1 MNRFR
6 AVHNVLLLALVGLC
20 VVGASMAALAA
31 ARPARADAST
41 EGVELQVECSANPG
55 VEPRVCY
62 LLEPIRVVL
71 TSSFD
76 VDYIVCNA
84 ELPPNPE
91 RCTEPQHASAGI
103 ASSAPVAGSG
113 TIGVHTLTWK
123 YAATGAEIGSVQY
136 SVEKPPGILH
146 AGGASDQFTDRIRE
160 RIAGAF
166 FPRIQRYRRACPRVY
181 VRPSGRIAVCFLEYV
196 KDGRWHLLRGVENIP
211 PALNEIVLKVVS
223 DRSWQRKTVRCQLPP
238 GVPGKLVSNNG
249 CGNAM
254 PYSDAQL
261 VSGQLLP
268 NIRSGEPLE
277 YIKWKPLLGPSPL
290 AIFSGH
296 RVDEALRFNNEVGDW
311 FAYAP

>member
-1 MNRFR
+1 MSPRR
-6 AVHNVLLLALVGLC
+6 ALRNVPLLAIVVLC
-20 VVGASMAALAA
+20 VAGVLAA
-31 ARPARADAST
+31 TPAVARTASAEASA
-41 EGVELQVECSANPG
+41 EGIELYVECSANPG

-62 LLEPIRVVL
+62 VNEPISAVL
-71 TSSFD
+71 KSSTD
-76 VDYIVCNA
+76 VDYVVCHT
-84 ELPPNPE
+84 EPPPNGE
-91 RCTEPQHASAGI
+91 RCTEPLHASAGTP
-103 ASSAPVAGSG
+103 SATGAATHEYG
-113 TIGVHTLTWK
+113 THTLTWK

-146 AGGASDQFTDRIRE
+146 AGGASDQFSARIHRQITD
-160 RIAGAF
+160 AF
-166 FPRIQRYRRACPRVY
+166 FPLNQRHFNACRKVY
-181 VRPSGRIAVCFLEYV
+181 VRPSGRIAVCFIEYV
-196 KDGRWHLLRGVENIP
+196 KAGRWHLLHGVENIP

-277 YIKWKPLLGPSPL
+277 YIKWKPLLGPFSL
-290 AIFSGH
+290 ALFSGH
-296 RVDEALRFNNEVGDW
+296 RVGNSLHFNNAVGDW
-311 FAYAP
+311 FAYTP